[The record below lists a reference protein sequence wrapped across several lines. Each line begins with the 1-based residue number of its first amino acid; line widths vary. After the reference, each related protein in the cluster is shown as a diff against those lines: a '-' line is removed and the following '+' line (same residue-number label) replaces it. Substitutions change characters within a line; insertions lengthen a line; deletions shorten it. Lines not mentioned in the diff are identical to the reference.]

1 MFNREYQSLDSID
14 ADNIQVAITGE
25 RNGKPYISMTYQK
38 DGCNI
43 PIALVSPAC
52 QTHWPRCTGDGN
64 FGTMYGPSEP
74 AKTKFTLD
82 LVDIDSQI
90 NEQEN
95 EGFAKLKQ
103 LLDTLDDKL
112 LELVFNNQFGCIN
125 HRNLTKDECRML
137 QNRTV
142 RPKLDKISGNVAGHS
157 LMLSAPKFVTDQQTK
172 SVRERKINI
181 CDHTGA
187 VIPDAHVYAG
197 DIVAATMYLSNIHTG
212 VCDKFGITW
221 GFEDVCVICQRTVMD
236 QKPHVQVFSE
246 TQSPFASPYVS
257 VNAGLLTSNEVNAN
271 QSKDTQF
278 AEADAMYI
286 M

>member
-1 MFNREYQSLDSID
+1 MRDAQNYAGVWQREIGSI
-14 ADNIQVAITGE
+14 
-25 RNGKPYISMTYQK
+25 S
-38 DGCNI
+38 
-43 PIALVSPAC
+43 
-52 QTHWPRCTGDGN
+52 RCTGDGN
-64 FGTMYGPSEP
+64 FGAMYGPTDP
-74 AKTKFTLD
+74 TLTKFTLD
-82 LVDIDSQI
+82 LVDSPV

-112 LELVFNNQFGCIN
+112 LELVFNNQFKCLN
-125 HRNLTKDECRML
+125 RRNLTKDECRML

-157 LMLSAPKFVTDQQTK
+157 LMLSAPKFVTDPQRK
-172 SVRERKINI
+172 SMRERKINI
-181 CDHTGA
+181 CDHTGV

-197 DIVAATMYLSNIHTG
+197 DIVAATMYLSSVYTG

-221 GFEDVCVICQRTVMD
+221 GFEDVCVIYQRTVMD
-236 QKPHVQVFSE
+236 QKSSVQVFAE
-246 TQSPFASPYVS
+246 TQYPFASPYVS
-257 VNAGLLTSNEVNAN
+257 ANAGLLTSNEVNAN
-271 QSKDTQF
+271 QSKDAQF